1 MTMHHHH
8 HAPPQLTEGHAEF
21 PQESG
26 HLPHKVKACKQ
37 NSPGQTSQTLSYH
50 HGHTGGLP
58 SPGELYKSN
67 NLSTMLLLILRLLGD
82 LWTLWICSLKAV
94 TCSFSAFLDL
104 KQASA
109 LVPTPGKQLEETEK
123 EQKDLPHSRQVQR
136 KGERRKDPS
145 CLSTRCEGALL
156 QREGQRV
163 RCPSTENRLWQGG
176 RS

>member
-1 MTMHHHH
+1 
-8 HAPPQLTEGHAEF
+8 
-21 PQESG
+21 
-26 HLPHKVKACKQ
+26 
-37 NSPGQTSQTLSYH
+37 
-50 HGHTGGLP
+50 
-58 SPGELYKSN
+58 
-67 NLSTMLLLILRLLGD
+67 MLLLILRLLGA

-123 EQKDLPHSRQVQR
+123 EQKDLLHSRQVQR
-136 KGERRKDPS
+136 KGKRREDPS

-176 RS
+176 RSQDIVDQEENANIERK

>member
-1 MTMHHHH
+1 M
-8 HAPPQLTEGHAEF
+8 HAPPPLTEGHAEF

-109 LVPTPGKQLEETEK
+109 FSSDTRQAIGRDRERAERPAAQQTSAEE
-123 EQKDLPHSRQVQR
+123 R
-136 KGERRKDPS
+136 
-145 CLSTRCEGALL
+145 
-156 QREGQRV
+156 
-163 RCPSTENRLWQGG
+163 
-176 RS
+176 